1 MNNAT
6 ITLALSSIATT
17 LAVASFCGAIW
28 RIWRDRPRL
37 IFYVSTITFTNLPKG
52 GPMKMMRIIIC
63 NIGYRPIV
71 LKGFAALGETSLF
84 SMGINDE
91 PAATYGHE
99 DQRFPTLLS
108 PGETLKIHPIMFDEL
123 KRNQTNPEDE
133 KTHYDP
139 WKYFVLVDSFG
150 RLHPIDVA
158 EALFELRISESFRHR
173 KGLRKIWHTFARRS
187 FLRRA
192 KRRWADSF

>member
-1 MNNAT
+1 MNNET
-6 ITLALSSIATT
+6 ITLVLSIIATT

-37 IFYVSTITFTNLPKG
+37 LFYIKPITFTNLPKG
-52 GPMKMMRIIIC
+52 EPMKMMRLMIC
-63 NIGYRPIV
+63 NVGYRPIV
-71 LKGFAALGETSLF
+71 LKGFAALGETSLL
-84 SMGINDE
+84 SMGIDDE

-99 DQRFPTLLS
+99 DQCFPTLLS
-108 PGETLKIHPIMFDEL
+108 PGEASKIHPVMIGSLE
-123 KRNQTNPEDE
+123 RNQVKPNDA

-158 EALFELRISESFRHR
+158 EALFELGISKSFRR
-173 KGLRKIWHTFARRS
+173 SKGLGKIGDTLARKR

-192 KRRWADSF
+192 KRRWAENL